1 MILRSGDILIMGG
14 KSRLRVHAVPKVFT
28 KTLPPLYLHPST
40 VGSDKV
46 HLEECS
52 HFLLGGI
59 LESCSCGGDD
69 VAGKLL
75 TSCEASNNTHA
86 TNSKR
91 STTVPLDVACKKQ
104 RHGQSADESAA
115 SNVTENNNN
124 DVNITFESCS
134 TQSNRDSSRNSNSH
148 SDDDSRKAN
157 SIKGGVDGEVDTKSK
172 DTDAAKCCTGLSP
185 VRETR
190 VLKYLQTTRINI
202 NVRQVYATQP
212 KQEEGQQQSQDH
224 NQEQG
229 QEQEQAQRQEQKDEF
244 CSEGT

>member
-1 MILRSGDILIMGG
+1 MGG

-40 VGSDKV
+40 VGRDV
-46 HLEECS
+46 IHLEECS
-52 HFLLGGI
+52 HFLKGNVLDC
-59 LESCSCGGDD
+59 CSCGDD

-75 TSCEASNNTHA
+75 TACGTSDNNIP

-91 STTVPLDVACKKQ
+91 STTVPLYAACKKQ
-104 RHGQSADESAA
+104 RHGQSADEAA
-115 SNVTENNNN
+115 ANNQNNN
-124 DVNITFESCS
+124 DNENGNETLGICS
-134 TQSNRDSSRNSNSH
+134 TPIDIGSDRNRNRNSNS
-148 SDDDSRKAN
+148 DDDSSTAH
-157 SIKGGVDGEVDTKSK
+157 SIEGGVEYEVDTRSK
-172 DTDAAKCCTGLSP
+172 DTDAVRCCTGLSP

-202 NVRQVYATQP
+202 NVRQVYTTQP

-229 QEQEQAQRQEQKDEF
+229 QE
-244 CSEGT
+244 